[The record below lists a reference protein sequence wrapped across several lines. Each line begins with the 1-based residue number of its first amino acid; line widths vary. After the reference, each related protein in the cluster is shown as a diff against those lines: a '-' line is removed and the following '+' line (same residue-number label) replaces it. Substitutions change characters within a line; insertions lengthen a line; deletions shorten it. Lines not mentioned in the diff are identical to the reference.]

1 MKGNQRRPKRS
12 AHIRAPVNRS
22 EVRAGVRDQDVC
34 IALGKWVLSNLQ
46 PLFDDLRFR
55 LVPIKCAADRFSLS
69 PLHSFTD
76 RGVFYDDLEIALRD
90 GEIDFSINCL
100 EEIHL
105 PDNEFVRTVAY
116 TSRMDSR
123 DLIVLRQGR
132 SVSELTSGSTIG
144 CYSERQRFQMNRF
157 MPDMRYRYT
166 GGHVMDRLDK
176 LVDGEYDAL
185 LVAASDIVRLNPSK
199 HDLTY
204 QPISLDLMIPPTGRG
219 IACIRVPRARSGMA
233 ELLETAL
240 DDPISRACFA
250 IEMLVETALGEPFN
264 DAVGAHCEVRENRLF
279 LRAFNGMGD
288 RTDPLS
294 VQAAVTRED
303 SLAPDPAL
311 LEICVQQLLGQ
322 VALIGAGPGR
332 ADFMTLR
339 GRDKLNSADVII
351 YDSRK
356 MDSVLTLASPNS
368 ERLYLGPDLNDFMS
382 RPTETPV
389 EVLLR
394 EARLGR
400 SIARLYEGDPL
411 LTQPGFFEAMEL
423 EKFGVRY
430 EIVPGVTE
438 LTSVPAYMGFALQ
451 PSDRQG
457 GLYIFTG
464 KPKNMQNLDFS
475 SSAGKHET
483 LIFYHAVIELPDI
496 VAELTRAGILPDTP
510 ATVVSHSTL
519 PDQRS
524 IYGAVSNIAQ
534 LAVTENM
541 PPDATLIVGAS
552 VQPNRRLSWWP
563 PVGALSGKSV
573 ALVFSR
579 PAPSDRIPLLEGV
592 ETLGGRAVVM
602 DLLKTKMDGRF
613 SEAIDRA
620 MNAILNPATGLINR
634 RSWIVLTS
642 VHGVKALSDSLTRI
656 SADLRRL
663 NHTRFAALNQIV
675 AEELTAVGFAA
686 DYVPERQSPEMMRR
700 GLSNLLKT
708 KDQVIIIR
716 GSRSVSDLSAGLR
729 TSGVN
734 VMDVAAYQTMPELP
748 NRESLQRI
756 LRQTD
761 YMTFDSTGGV
771 LCFLD
776 ALRKAGLSTD
786 DVWQNNLKLFAK
798 GRATALTIDKHG
810 LPLANEG
817 GSLDVIDLLS
827 SMADYARREGDV
839 ERI

>member
-1 MKGNQRRPKRS
+1 MS
-12 AHIRAPVNRS
+12 RS

-46 PLFDDLRFR
+46 PLFDDLKFR

-69 PLHSFTD
+69 PLDSFTD
-76 RGVFYDDLEIALRD
+76 RGAFYDDLEIALRD

-100 EEIHL
+100 EEIHI

-123 DLIVLRQGR
+123 DLIVLRRG
-132 SVSELTSGSTIG
+132 SHISELTPGSTIG

-157 MPDMRYRYT
+157 MPDMQYRYT

-185 LVAASDIVRLNPSK
+185 LVAASDIVRLNPSTYE
-199 HDLTY
+199 LTY

-219 IACIRVPRARSGMA
+219 IACVRVARTRSTMA
-233 ELLETAL
+233 KLLETAL

-264 DAVGAHCEVRENRLF
+264 DATGAHCEVRDKRLF
-279 LRAFNGMGD
+279 LRAFNGMGS
-288 RTDPLS
+288 RTEPLS
-294 VQAAVTRED
+294 VTAAVTRED

-311 LEICVQQLLGQ
+311 LKVCVQQLLGQ
-322 VALIGAGPGR
+322 VTLIGAGPGR
-332 ADFMTLR
+332 ADLITLR

-351 YDSRK
+351 YDSHK
-356 MDSVLTLASPNS
+356 MESVLALASPDS
-368 ERLYLGPDLNDFMS
+368 ERLYLGPDPNDFMR

-389 EVLLR
+389 DALLR
-394 EARLGR
+394 EVRLGR

-411 LTQPGFFEAMEL
+411 FSQPGFFEAMKL
-423 EKFGVRY
+423 EEFGARY

-438 LTSVPAYMGFALQ
+438 LTSIPAYMGFALQ
-451 PSDRQG
+451 PSDRQD
-457 GLYIFTG
+457 GLHVFTG
-464 KPKNMQNLDFS
+464 KPKNIQNLDLSF
-475 SSAGKHET
+475 SAGKNET
-483 LIFYHAVIELPDI
+483 LIFYQAMIALPDI
-496 VAELTRAGILPDTP
+496 VAELTRAGVLPDTP

-524 IYGAVSNIAQ
+524 IYGTVSNIAQ
-534 LAVTENM
+534 LAVRENM
-541 PPDATLIVGAS
+541 PADATLIVGAP

-579 PAPSDRIPLLEGV
+579 PASVDRNLLLEGV
-592 ETLGGRAVVM
+592 ETLGGRAIAI

-613 SEAIDRA
+613 SEAIDRV
-620 MNAILNPATGLINR
+620 MNEMLNPATGFTNR
-634 RSWIVLTS
+634 RTWIVLTS
-642 VHGVKALSDSLTRI
+642 VHGVRVLRDSLSRI
-656 SADLRRL
+656 AADLRKL
-663 NHTRFAALNQIV
+663 NHTRFAAFNQIV
-675 AEELTAVGFAA
+675 ASELAAIGFVA
-686 DYVPERQSPEMMRR
+686 DYVPERQSPEMMGR
-700 GLSNLLKT
+700 GLNNLLRAE
-708 KDQVIIIR
+708 DQVVIIR
-716 GSRSVSDLSAGLR
+716 GSRSVADLSAELR
-729 TSGVN
+729 IPGVN
-734 VMDVAAYQTMPELP
+734 VLDIAAYQTMPELP

-756 LRQTD
+756 LYLTD
-761 YMTFDSTGGV
+761 YMIFYSTGGV

-786 DVWQNNLKLFAK
+786 DVWRNNLKLFAK

-810 LPLANEG
+810 LPLANED

-827 SMADYARREGDV
+827 SMADHARREEVWKED
-839 ERI
+839 EPKNQ